1 MLAIPMVHVPH
12 PDAQVSALV
21 LDGLRLP
28 GGPLGCGTF
37 QVGWRFPGAHASRSL
52 TETSILGVPA

>member
-12 PDAQVSALV
+12 SDAQVSALV

-28 GGPLGCGTF
+28 GGLLL
-37 QVGWRFPGAHASRSL
+37 VGWRFPGAHASRSL